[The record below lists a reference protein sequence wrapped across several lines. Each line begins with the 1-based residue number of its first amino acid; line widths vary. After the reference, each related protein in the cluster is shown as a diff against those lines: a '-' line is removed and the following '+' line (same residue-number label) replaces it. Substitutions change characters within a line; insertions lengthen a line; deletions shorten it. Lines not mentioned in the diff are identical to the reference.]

1 MYFPSQVMVA
11 AHKAAL
17 HPRIKI
23 NDIQKVRPIRVA
35 ARRQRE
41 LMAVIAS
48 GEMED
53 VEWLDED
60 QVDLRGVTMPP
71 LATELSAIPVVADL
85 DGDPWEL
92 E

>member
-1 MYFPSQVMVA
+1 
-11 AHKAAL
+11 
-17 HPRIKI
+17 
-23 NDIQKVRPIRVA
+23 
-35 ARRQRE
+35 
-41 LMAVIAS
+41 MAVIAS

-71 LATELSAIPVVADL
+71 LATELYAIPVVADL